1 MIRDLTQRLKNMKLE
16 VIFCHRLPDRT
27 PTICLFGKPI
37 RLLCYRCCGAA
48 VGFLLPWILLFTSN
62 MYRQLVFL
70 HPLTGFT
77 LSLLL
82 FLPMGVDGL
91 GQALGYWTSTNFR
104 RLLTGLGGGAAQT
117 ILAMIVA
124 GLLFRVV

>member
-1 MIRDLTQRLKNMKLE
+1 M
-16 VIFCHRLPDRT
+16 
-27 PTICLFGKPI
+27 
-37 RLLCYRCCGAA
+37 
-48 VGFLLPWILLFTSN
+48 GFLLPWILLFMSN

-70 HPLTGFT
+70 HPLTGFA

-82 FLPMGVDGL
+82 FLPMGIDGL

-104 RLLTGLGGGAAQT
+104 RLFTGLGGGAAQT

-124 GLLFRVV
+124 GLLLRVV

>member
-1 MIRDLTQRLKNMKLE
+1 MIRDLTHRLKNMKLE

-27 PTICLFGKPI
+27 PTICLFGKQI

-48 VGFLLPWILLFTSN
+48 VGFLLPWILLFKSN
-62 MYRQLVFL
+62 IYRQLVFL
-70 HPLTGFT
+70 HPLTGFII
-77 LSLLL
+77 SVLL

-91 GQALGYWTSTNFR
+91 GQALGYWESTNIR

-124 GLLFRVV
+124 GLLLYII